1 MNKQIVMRTVF
12 GAAFILS
19 LTANVATAGMFAGG
33 AMGGAPVISKIAAAM
48 TAFADLSPETRDK
61 TVDIVKAGWPDV
73 QDKLKDIR
81 EKRGQ
86 VKDILAKPDYKRAD
100 AEKILTD
107 IRADVTALQEKG
119 QTIALDVA
127 DVMTP
132 QERAHLIDQLSL
144 RP

>member
-1 MNKQIVMRTVF
+1 MNKQVVLRSLF

-19 LTANVATAGMFAGG
+19 LTANVATAGVVAGG
-33 AMGGAPVISKIAAAM
+33 GLGGTPVIAKIAAAM

-61 TVDIVKAGWPDV
+61 TVDIVKAGWPAV

-81 EKRGQ
+81 DKREE
-86 VKDILAKPDYKRAD
+86 VKDLMAKPDYKRAD
-100 AEKILTD
+100 AEKILAD
-107 IRADVTALQEKG
+107 IRTDVSALQEKG

-132 QERAHLIDQLSL
+132 QERAHVIEQISAK
-144 RP
+144 P